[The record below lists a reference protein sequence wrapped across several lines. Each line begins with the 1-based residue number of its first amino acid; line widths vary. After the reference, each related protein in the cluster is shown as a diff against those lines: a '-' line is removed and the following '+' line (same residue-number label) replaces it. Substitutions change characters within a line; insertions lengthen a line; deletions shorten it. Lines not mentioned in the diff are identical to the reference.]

1 MDIVTNEMP
10 APVHAKAP
18 VLPSRDSGSIEIFV
32 FYLFIGI
39 NLIPV
44 FLGVY
49 TLTNDG
55 PAHLY
60 NATLLKHFWD
70 NQADFIS
77 HYFELNTHISTNWVG
92 HGLLAILMYAVPD
105 WAAEKIILCIYLIGL
120 PLSFRYA
127 MQQLKPENSVY
138 SLLIFPFL
146 YCQVFTLGFYSQFL
160 SFVALF
166 ALLGKWLAVDYRFT
180 LPNTLLLTGLVML
193 VALCHML
200 TFLISV
206 LVLGSFLLDHF
217 TRWQAGHFLRL
228 SFSRAFW
235 QAMGRL
241 TLICLPAGAG
251 FLYFVSH
258 SKGTHEKIYFPHEQ
272 LTYLKGL
279 FTLTLVLDSD
289 DTWPTRLLFSAL
301 VLTLL
306 ALGVLAVRQIAKHR
320 LHRHLLAFGLI
331 GAGLLLLYLVMPERI
346 AGGFIIRPRLG
357 FLLFV
362 FLILFVATYAAPAT
376 RRTAWLLSILLAA
389 GFGMHQLYYFYQI
402 HIRTD
407 EILTARRFIPN
418 RSVVLPYT
426 AIEYT
431 TRVPETGPLSY
442 PFMHISNDLCLG
454 KESVCIHNYQAQY
467 DYFPI
472 RGKHWSFG
480 TKSVIDRLPPAVK
493 PSISDFEH
501 LLHGRITHV
510 VLIGTT
516 EDDPLLANGQ
526 VKAELAK
533 SFHQTYTSPHHLVTV
548 YERN

>member
-1 MDIVTNEMP
+1 MS
-10 APVHAKAP
+10 APVPAKAP
-18 VLPSRDSGSIEIFV
+18 VIRSRISGSAEPFV
-32 FYLFIGI
+32 YYLFIGLY
-39 NLIPV
+39 LIPV
-44 FLGVY
+44 FLGSH

-70 NQADFIS
+70 NQADFTS

-92 HGLLAILMYAVPD
+92 HGLLAILMYVVPD
-105 WAAEKIILCIYLIGL
+105 WAAEKIILCIYLIGM

-127 MQQLKPENSVY
+127 LRQLKPENSVY

-180 LPNTLLLTGLVML
+180 LPNTLTLTGLVML
-193 VALCHML
+193 VAFCHML
-200 TFLISV
+200 TFLVSL

-217 TRWQAGHFLRL
+217 TRWPEGRFPRL
-228 SFSRAFW
+228 SFSKAFW
-235 QAMGRL
+235 QAAGRL
-241 TLICLPAGAG
+241 LFICLPAIFG
-251 FLYFVSH
+251 FLYFITH
-258 SKGTHEKIYFPHEQ
+258 SKGTEKIYFPQEQ
-272 LTYLKGL
+272 LAYLKGL
-279 FTLTLVLDSD
+279 LTLTMVLDSD
-289 DTWPTRLLFSAL
+289 GTWMTRLLFAAL
-301 VLTLL
+301 LLSLTTLSMR
-306 ALGVLAVRQIAKHR
+306 AL
-320 LHRHLLAFGLI
+320 RHLVNQRLYTYRVAFGII
-331 GAGLLLLYLVMPERI
+331 GTGLLLLYLGMPERI

-357 FLLFV
+357 FLLFA
-362 FLILFVATYAAPAT
+362 FLILLLATYTAPAT
-376 RRTAWLLSILLAA
+376 KRKVWWLSILLTT
-389 GFGMHQLYYFYQI
+389 GFCLHQIYYFYRI
-402 HIRTD
+402 HILTD

-431 TRVPETGPLSY
+431 TRIPETGPLSY
-442 PFMHISNDLCLG
+442 PFIHISNDLCLG
-454 KESVCIHNYQAQY
+454 KESVCLHNYQAQY

-472 RGKHWSFG
+472 CGKHWSFG
-480 TKSVIDRLPPAVK
+480 TKSILDGLHPAVK
-493 PSISDFEH
+493 PSVTDFEY

-516 EDDPLLANGQ
+516 EDNPMLAGGR
-526 VKAELAK
+526 VKAEL
-533 SFHQTYTSPHHLVTV
+533 SRHFHLAYTSPHHLVTV